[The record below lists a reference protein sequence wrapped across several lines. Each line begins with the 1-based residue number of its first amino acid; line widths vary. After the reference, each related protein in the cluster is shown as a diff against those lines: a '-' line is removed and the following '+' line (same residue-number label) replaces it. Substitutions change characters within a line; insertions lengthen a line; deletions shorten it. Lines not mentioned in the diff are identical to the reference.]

1 MRKIILFSSAL
12 FLTTCQAA
20 DDVTIVENY
29 FKNMTDFQGD
39 LEIISPNGKKS
50 VNGIIKIRRPN
61 ILKIEY
67 KNGNLIT
74 INGNNITH
82 FNKKLNEVT
91 KHKKHPFSA
100 FLKKD
105 VNFRQ
110 KLSNIQCE
118 KSNGVLNFSFKPDI
132 KGVGIDNITLSFCQ
146 KPMELRKISIKYE
159 NGQENIMMISN
170 IKRKIEDSDEK
181 LLAVR

>member
-1 MRKIILFSSAL
+1 MRKIILLSSFL
-12 FLTTCQAA
+12 FLTTSQAA
-20 DDVTIVENY
+20 DDIDLVEKY
-29 FKNMTDFQGD
+29 FKNMTDFCGN
-39 LEIISPNGKKS
+39 LEIISPNGNGS
-50 VNGIIKIRRPN
+50 VEGVIKIRKPN
-61 ILKIEY
+61 ILRIEY

-91 KHKKHPFSA
+91 KHKKHPFSM

-110 KLSNIQCE
+110 KLSDVKCE

-132 KGVGIDNITLSFCQ
+132 AGIGISNITLSFEQ
-146 KPMELRKISIKYE
+146 KPMELRKIAIKYE

-170 IKRKIEDSDEK
+170 VKKKISDINEE
-181 LLAVR
+181 LLKIR